1 MSELDLAPLFM
12 AVGKNDITTVSALVN
27 PGNINGKINGNGLL
41 HIAATKG
48 NIEIAELLI
57 ARGADVNATTNTN
70 KTPLFFASREG
81 HTRMVA
87 FLLSHGADPLI
98 TTAEGFTPLGVAGEK
113 GHEQIVEL
121 LTTKKTTSK
130 DKSSEKQFDKDKYPI
145 HYAVQNGIFDST
157 DLPTRLYPSVSNPKN
172 TVSSLITSENVDDP
186 ATKGRFTPL
195 HVAAM
200 NGKKRRSTLIG
211 EFLINKGA
219 NIDAKTNSGFTPL
232 HIVASKNDA
241 MFASMLIRRGAS
253 IDRQDN
259 QHNRTPL
266 HIGLENHH
274 FKVAAFLISKGA
286 NINSTVFGETPLFTA
301 AKTGDD
307 ILVKFLIDHHA
318 STSIRDGT
326 GYTPLHIA
334 AEKGHYTIVKMLY
347 PITEERNTSVMVK
360 QQPRPRGPF
369 VLTEI
374 PDSTPHDL
382 AAKKGHSKTAGFLKR
397 GWKTESLVYYLGSRR
412 EEGGLG
418 LPSALDPGSFTDLR
432 QYHGTSE
439 GGTTRRRRQKNRRN
453 SSKNY
458 AK

>member
-12 AVGKNDITTVSALVN
+12 AVGKNDIATVSALVN
-27 PGNINGKINGNGLL
+27 PGNVNGKINGNGLL
-41 HIAATKG
+41 HIASAKG
-48 NIEIAELLI
+48 YIEIAELLI
-57 ARGADVNATTNTN
+57 DRGADVNATTNTN

-81 HTRMVA
+81 HAHMVA

-98 TTAEGFTPLGVAGEK
+98 TTSEGFTPISIAGDK
-113 GHEQIVEL
+113 GHAQIVEL
-121 LTTKKTTSK
+121 LSPTKTTSK
-130 DKSSEKQFDKDKYPI
+130 TVTEKQFDKDKYPI
-145 HYAVQNGIFDST
+145 HFAVQNGVFDSN
-157 DLPTRLYPSVSNPKN
+157 DLPPRFSPKMSAPKN
-172 TVSSLITSENVDDP
+172 TVSSLVTSENVDDP
-186 ATKGRFTPL
+186 ATKGRITPL

-200 NGKKRRSTLIG
+200 NGKKRRSLLIG

-241 MFASMLIRRGAS
+241 RFASMLITHGAS
-253 IDRQDN
+253 VDKKDN
-259 QHNRTPL
+259 QHDRTPL

-286 NINSTVFGETPLFTA
+286 NMNSTTFGETPLFTA

-334 AEKGHYTIVKMLY
+334 AEKGYYAIVKLLY
-347 PITEERNTSVMVK
+347 PITEERNTGVMVK

-374 PDSTPHDL
+374 PDSTPQDL
-382 AAKKGHSKTAGFLKR
+382 ALKKGHSKTAGFLKR
-397 GWKTESLVYYLGSRR
+397 GWKTESMVYYLGSKG
-412 EEGGLG
+412 EDGGLG
-418 LPSALDPGSFTDLR
+418 FVDPESFTDLR

-439 GGTTRRRRQKNRRN
+439 GGTTRRQQQRRRKTERRP
-453 SSKNY
+453 
-458 AK
+458 

>member
-12 AVGKNDITTVSALVN
+12 AVGKNEIDKTSVLVN
-27 PGNINGKINGNGLL
+27 PGNVNGKINGNGLL

-48 NIEIAELLI
+48 YIEIAELLI

-81 HTRMVA
+81 HSHMVA
-87 FLLSHGADPLI
+87 LLLSHGADPLI
-98 TTAEGFTPLGVAGEK
+98 TTVEGFTPLGVAGEK
-113 GHEQIVEL
+113 GHEKIVEL
-121 LTTKKTTSK
+121 LSPTKMTSK
-130 DKSSEKQFDKDKYPI
+130 TASEKQFDKNKYPI
-145 HYAVQNGIFDST
+145 HYAVQNGIFDSN
-157 DLPTRLYPSVSNPKN
+157 DLPPRLSPKMSAPKN
-172 TVSSLITSENVDDP
+172 TVSSLVTSENVDDP

-200 NGKKRRSTLIG
+200 NGKKRRSLLIG

-219 NIDAKTNSGFTPL
+219 NKDAKTNSGFTPL

-241 MFASMLIRRGAS
+241 RFANMLITQGAS
-253 IDRQDN
+253 IDKQDN
-259 QHNRTPL
+259 QHDRTPL
-266 HIGLENHH
+266 HIGLEQHH
-274 FKVAAFLISKGA
+274 FKVAAFLIRTGA
-286 NINSTVFGETPLFTA
+286 NINSTVFGETSLFTA
-301 AKTGDD
+301 AKVGDD

-318 STSIRDGT
+318 DPSIRDGA

-374 PDSTPHDL
+374 PDSMPHDL

-397 GWKTESLVYYLGSRR
+397 GWKTESLVYYLGSKR
-412 EEGGLG
+412 EDGGLG
-418 LPSALDPGSFTDLR
+418 LPSALDPGTFSDLK

-439 GGTTRRRRQKNRRN
+439 GGTRRRQQQRGRKTERRP
-453 SSKNY
+453 
-458 AK
+458 

>member
-1 MSELDLAPLFM
+1 MSEADLAPLFM

-27 PGNINGKINGNGLL
+27 PGNVNGKINGNCLL
-41 HIAATKG
+41 HIASAKG
-48 NIEIAELLI
+48 YIEIAELLI

-81 HTRMVA
+81 HAHMVA

-98 TTAEGFTPLGVAGEK
+98 TTSEGFTPISIAGEK
-113 GHEQIVEL
+113 GHAQIVEL
-121 LTTKKTTSK
+121 LSPTKTTSK
-130 DKSSEKQFDKDKYPI
+130 TVTEKQFDKDKYPI
-145 HYAVQNGIFDST
+145 HFAVQNGVFDSN
-157 DLPTRLYPSVSNPKN
+157 DLPPRFSPKMSAPKN
-172 TVSSLITSENVDDP
+172 TVSSLVTSETVDDP

-200 NGKKRRSTLIG
+200 NGKKRRSLLIG

-219 NIDAKTNSGFTPL
+219 NKDAKTNAGWTPL

-241 MFASMLIRRGAS
+241 RFASMLITQGAS
-253 IDRQDN
+253 VDKKDN
-259 QHNRTPL
+259 QHDRTPL

-274 FKVAAFLISKGA
+274 FKVAETLISKGA
-286 NINSTVFGETPLFTA
+286 NMNSTTFGETPLFTA

-318 STSIRDGT
+318 STSIRDEA

-334 AEKGHYTIVKMLY
+334 AEKGHYTVVKLLY
-347 PITEERNTSVMVK
+347 PITEERNKSVMVK

-382 AAKKGHSKTAGFLKR
+382 ALKKGHSKTAGFLKR

-439 GGTTRRRRQKNRRN
+439 GGTRRRRRQKNRRY

>member
-12 AVGKNDITTVSALVN
+12 AVGQNDIATITSLVN
-27 PGNINGKINGNGLL
+27 PGNVNGKINGNCLL

-48 NIEIAELLI
+48 YIEIAELLI
-57 ARGADVNATTNTN
+57 ARGADVNARTNTN

-81 HTRMVA
+81 HSRMVSL
-87 FLLSHGADPLI
+87 LLSRGADPLI
-98 TTAEGFTPLGVAGEK
+98 TTAEGFTPISIAGEK
-113 GHEQIVEL
+113 GHAQIVEL
-121 LTTKKTTSK
+121 LSPTKTASKTAT
-130 DKSSEKQFDKDKYPI
+130 EKQFDKDKYPI
-145 HYAVQNGIFDST
+145 HYAVQNGIFDSN
-157 DLPTRLYPSVSNPKN
+157 DLPPRFSPKINAPKN
-172 TVSSLITSENVDDP
+172 TVSSLVTSENVDDP

-200 NGKKRRSTLIG
+200 NGKKRRSLLIG

-219 NIDAKTNSGFTPL
+219 NKDAKTNAGWTPL

-241 MFASMLIRRGAS
+241 RFASMLITQGAS
-253 IDRQDN
+253 VDKKDN
-259 QHNRTPL
+259 QHDRTPL
-266 HIGLENHH
+266 HIGLEQHH
-274 FKVAAFLISKGA
+274 FKVAETLISKGA
-286 NINSTVFGETPLFTA
+286 NMNSTTFGETPLFTA

-318 STSIRDGT
+318 DASIRDES

-374 PDSTPHDL
+374 PESTPHDL
-382 AAKKGHSKTAGFLKR
+382 AVKKGHSKTAGFLKR
-397 GWKTESLVYYLGSRR
+397 GWKTESLVYYLGSKG
-412 EEGGLG
+412 EDGGLG
-418 LPSALDPGSFTDLR
+418 VVDPESFTDLR

-439 GGTTRRRRQKNRRN
+439 GGTRRNRRKKNRRY